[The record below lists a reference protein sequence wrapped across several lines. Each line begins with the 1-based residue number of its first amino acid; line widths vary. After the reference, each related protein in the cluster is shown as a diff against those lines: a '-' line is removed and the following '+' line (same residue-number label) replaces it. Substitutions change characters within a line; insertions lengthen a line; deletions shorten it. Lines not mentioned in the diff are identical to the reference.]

1 LLFSWIASEESWE
14 KGLKSPFSFF
24 MDKFLLKRLYLLW
37 GFVCLGYADY
47 RPLVVVLALAV
58 LVVLV
63 EGLHK

>member
-1 LLFSWIASEESWE
+1 
-14 KGLKSPFSFF
+14 